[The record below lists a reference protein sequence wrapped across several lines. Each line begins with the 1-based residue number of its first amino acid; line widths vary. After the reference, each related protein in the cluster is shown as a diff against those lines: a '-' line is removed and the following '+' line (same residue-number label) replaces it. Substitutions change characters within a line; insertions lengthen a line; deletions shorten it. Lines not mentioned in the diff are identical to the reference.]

1 MKEVHSPD
9 EAVSPIIA
17 TILLIGITV
26 VLAATLIVILHS
38 FTNSS
43 HIEEVSSAQYM
54 AGPFNSTSPQGK
66 LYYFN
71 ISSTSVQV
79 PLGQIH
85 VVIFNGTTL
94 IFTGTLATSS
104 NANVTVSPTS
114 PDFSAGN
121 SVMIILTGKEK
132 IITTMSL
139 IYASSVFATVSPT

>member
-54 AGPFNSTSPQGK
+54 AGPFITHSGSGRI
-66 LYYFN
+66 YYFN
-71 ISSTSVQV
+71 ITSTSVQV

-94 IFTGTLATSS
+94 VFSGTLASFT
-104 NANVTVSPTS
+104 NASVTISPNL

-121 SVMIILTGKEK
+121 SVMITLTGKEK
-132 IITTMSL
+132 IVTTMSL